1 MKGPRKSLDRIS
13 TLPQDAIDLIL
24 SLMPIQD
31 ALRTSV
37 LSRKWR
43 YSWTRIPKL
52 VFSDM
57 GVSSG
62 NKEIDKYKFVK
73 AIFHVLLLHRGPIL
87 EFCIILYVHKNIFSE
102 IDQMILHFSR
112 SNNIKK
118 FTFLI
123 CGEFY
128 LLPCSFFSLQG
139 LEHLDL
145 THCEFD
151 LPLMN
156 KGFNRLKNLRL
167 FEVDITNKMLR
178 GFLTNCPLLEEFT
191 WARGYYTN
199 TKLSECEFVELFK
212 CLPSIQVLRISQLY
226 IEHLGAGSNSMPHK
240 LPISLPHLRILILN
254 VCFLDL
260 STVLCVISSS
270 PNLEKIK
277 VEMCWDHDEHCLQH
291 TFNNLPDIQEDYSGL
306 NLDHLKELEIT
317 NFHNHGVEMEFVKLI
332 MGKSPVLKKARIEL
346 HYRVSVNEEVKMLR
360 GLVHMPFPR
369 ASPTVGFTIKRYN
382 EIDLL

>member
-43 YSWTRIPKL
+43 L
-52 VFSDM
+52 
-57 GVSSG
+57 
-62 NKEIDKYKFVK
+62 
-73 AIFHVLLLHRGPIL
+73 
-87 EFCIILYVHKNIFSE
+87 
-102 IDQMILHFSR
+102 
-112 SNNIKK
+112 KK
-118 FTFLI
+118 
-123 CGEFY
+123 
-128 LLPCSFFSLQG
+128 
-139 LEHLDL
+139 
-145 THCEFD
+145 
-151 LPLMN
+151 
-156 KGFNRLKNLRL
+156 LRL
-167 FEVDITNKMLR
+167 FEVDITNKMLQ

>member
-1 MKGPRKSLDRIS
+1 MTDPLKSLDRIS

-43 YSWTRIPKL
+43 
-52 VFSDM
+52 
-57 GVSSG
+57 
-62 NKEIDKYKFVK
+62 
-73 AIFHVLLLHRGPIL
+73 GPIL
-87 EFCIILYVHKNIFSE
+87 EFCIILYVDKNIFSE

-123 CGEFY
+123 CGAFY

-145 THCEFD
+145 THCEFE

-156 KGFNRLKNLRL
+156 KGFSRLKSLRL
-167 FEVDITNKMLR
+167 FEVNITNKMLFQ
-178 GFLTNCPLLEEFT
+178 FLTNCPLLEEFT

-212 CLPSIQVLRISQLY
+212 CLPLVQVLKISQLY

-240 LPISLPHLRILILN
+240 LPISLPHLRILVLN

-291 TFNNLPDIQEDYSGL
+291 TFMNLPDIQEYSGL

-317 NFHNHGVEMEFVKLI
+317 SFHNHGLEMEFVKLI
-332 MGKSPVLKKARIEL
+332 MGKSHVLKKARIEL

-369 ASPTVGFTIKRYN
+369 ASPAAGFTIKRYN